1 MCTTHHHH
9 HHHHVAVCNIPIAT
23 GDILVAVCD
32 LNVAIRDLN
41 VAVRDISI
49 VKYLENKTIC
59 IYLHILLDKYITK
72 QLDKSNLYIFFQ
84 LGLFQLVI
92 FFVHTHP
99 LFVLITVF
107 FIHLFINTHTY
118 IYIYYKSYKVL
129 NMSCSVVRNK
139 ILSI

>member
-1 MCTTHHHH
+1 M
-9 HHHHVAVCNIPIAT
+9 CNIPIAT

-41 VAVRDISI
+41 VAIRDLNVAVRDLNVAVRDISI
-49 VKYLENKTIC
+49 VKYLKNKTIC

-118 IYIYYKSYKVL
+118 IYIYIYIIKVI
-129 NMSCSVVRNK
+129 K
-139 ILSI
+139 Y